1 MIAVKGIVFAAWLSF
16 AGLSL
21 GLQNTYRP
29 SDFTTVE
36 GDSTKARYENAVSQ
50 GRKGSTDTFWVAY
63 GMPPRNN
70 VRTSSADGI
79 EVVQSGASN
88 NTGMFLMVRKS
99 DGLVERVRIV
109 DLDQDVRVHDRRVYW
124 LGSPSSDDSAAI
136 LLSIA
141 RSPVSMQVKKDAIFW
156 LGQEISRLAG
166 NGLEAIATNDPEV
179 EVQKQA
185 VFALSQHND
194 GDSLRVLMRLAKEH
208 PNFAVR
214 QQAIFW
220 LSQKRDPMVLDFFEQ
235 LLRK

>member
-1 MIAVKGIVFAAWLSF
+1 VKGIVFATWLSF

-21 GLQNTYRP
+21 GMQNTYRP
-29 SDFTTVE
+29 PDFTTVD
-36 GDSTKARYENAVSQ
+36 GDSIKTRYENAVSQ
-50 GRKGSTDTFWVAY
+50 GRQGNTDTFWVAY
-63 GMPPRNN
+63 GMPHRNN

-79 EVVQSGASN
+79 EVVQSVASN
-88 NTGMFLMVRKS
+88 RASMFLMVRKS
-99 DGLVERVRIV
+99 DGMVERVRIV

-124 LGSPSSDDSAAI
+124 LGTPGSDDSATL

-166 NGLEAIATNDPEV
+166 SGLETIATDDPEV

-185 VFALSQHND
+185 VFALSLHND

-220 LSQKRDPMVLDFFEQ
+220 LSQKRDPIVLDFFEQ